1 MKTILISF
9 FFASLVFLII
19 DLLWLSFSVK
29 NFYKPNLIDIP
40 TNDKPILWAG
50 VVFYLMYV
58 VGLTLIIILPALNNE
73 SIFQALW
80 TGIIFGIVAYGTYNL
95 TNMAF
100 IKNWSVLVVI
110 VDTFWGGFVSGIT
123 AYVSFYLTK
132 IFIN

>member
-1 MKTILISF
+1 M
-9 FFASLVFLII
+9 
-19 DLLWLSFSVK
+19 LWLSFSVR
-29 NFYKPNLIDIP
+29 NFYKPNLIGIP

-58 VGLTLIIILPALNNE
+58 VGLTLLIILPALHND

-100 IKNWSVLVVI
+100 IKNWSVLIVI
-110 VDTFWGGFVSGIT
+110 VDTFWGGFVTGVT
-123 AYVSFYLTK
+123 AFASFYLTK